1 MASKEEA
8 MINFI
13 CQCPQIRDNP
23 LFFNFINAKP
33 DNKQFVT
40 VGNEARTHRP
50 FINGSVLKRY
60 TFTLIDF
67 RSATYQP
74 IPKEVVTTTTTT
86 TNNNTGISSQPIN
99 NENVEEFIDVQ
110 GIIDWLE
117 EQADNRQFPDFGDKC
132 IVDSMKVLTDNPVL
146 NGVDTQIKPALAKYS
161 FTIQV
166 DYIDYTKAIT

>member
-1 MASKEEA
+1 MASKEQA
-8 MINFI
+8 ILNFLF
-13 CQCPQIRDNP
+13 QCPQIKDNP

-40 VGNEARTHRP
+40 MGNESRVHRP

-74 IPKEVVTTTTTT
+74 IPKVVVATTTTEPQP
-86 TNNNTGISSQPIN
+86 QPIL
-99 NENVEEFIDVQ
+99 NENVEELVDVQ
-110 GIIDWLE
+110 GIIDWVE
-117 EQADNRQFPDFGDKC
+117 EKADAREFPNLGEHC

-146 NGVDTQIKPALAKYS
+146 NGIDTQVKPALAKYS
-161 FTIQV
+161 FSIQI
-166 DYIDYTKAIT
+166 DYIDYSKAIN